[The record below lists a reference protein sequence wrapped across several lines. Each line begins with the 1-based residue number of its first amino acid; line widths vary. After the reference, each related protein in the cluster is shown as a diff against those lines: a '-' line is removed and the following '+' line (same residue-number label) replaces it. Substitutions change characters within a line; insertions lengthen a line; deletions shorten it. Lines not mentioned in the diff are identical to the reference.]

1 MRHLHL
7 KTSKMRRRSAGEE
20 KTPRRRPATA
30 LPHRRRSEQFN
41 SSTICWPQT
50 YVGASPLGRLQQ
62 IHERDR
68 SLRPLSRLR
77 QTPVETRPERSRRE
91 TRQRRDLPNPG
102 AGGAPR
108 VPRHRRFR
116 SPTDQ
121 RPTSAGSI
129 KFENS
134 TSRLFEPSYTS
145 VSKPPKHSRRSL
157 QTARILSEKSI

>member
-30 LPHRRRSEQFN
+30 LPH
-41 SSTICWPQT
+41 STICWPQT

-68 SLRPLSRLR
+68 SLRPPPRLR

-91 TRQRRDLPNPG
+91 TRRLCRNSPNPG

-116 SPTDQ
+116 NPTDQ

-145 VSKPPKHSRRSL
+145 VSKPPKHSRRLL